1 MPGELYSALKTTL
14 PILLSLSFSL
24 SLSLARCV
32 CWQFSEGSFIDL
44 YLISLQYS
52 NRASVLQSG
61 ADLSTSLKVA
71 KKNVLARASV
81 CMYKV
86 CVFLDVCCELLE
98 LYQTNSFSHWSAF
111 NNAEFVCPE
120 LQ

>member
-14 PILLSLSFSL
+14 PVLLSLS
-24 SLSLARCV
+24 RCV

-71 KKNVLARASV
+71 KK
-81 CMYKV
+81 K
-86 CVFLDVCCELLE
+86 CVSTCECV
-98 LYQTNSFSHWSAF
+98 H
-111 NNAEFVCPE
+111 V
-120 LQ
+120 